1 LALAGVKRLGSS
13 LVLIQ
18 GLQLVAFLLMVRY
31 LTVAE
36 MGVVALIAA
45 IYSGL
50 EATTSLGFDKFLLYC
65 DERESQEDVYSVV
78 WTMQIVRGMSILLL
92 ALGAAKII
100 PSFFEGMTSLG
111 AMIVAVGCAFVIMSF
126 KNTWVASFERSK
138 DFSVVAKINTASSV
152 LKGLAVCCV
161 VIVYQ
166 SPWAYVV
173 GQIVGASAVTISS
186 FLYVN
191 RKPYFL
197 INGDIIEE
205 VFKYSKHLI
214 VIALV
219 SFIAAQF
226 EVFYVGLTINAATLG
241 LYFTWY
247 RMSKLPRVLMN
258 NLSGRVLFSK
268 ASELR
273 RAGIS
278 VIESYHRCGFLFS
291 MVIMSPFYVFLFFH
305 GEFLLS
311 VLSVNKYDGTQWL
324 GQYVVLINWLF
335 LLSMTMAPFM
345 LVYIPALASK
355 LRVFEAIILVGLV
368 VILGDIFGLKG
379 ILIASLVSIFIAVLF
394 RIYVLVTRFYF
405 LKYPYYLWH
414 LAKLIIFIVS
424 PVIIFEGLICEFENH
439 VDSIPLHLL
448 FYIVYYLVGIAVVI
462 SEYKLLL
469 RNE

>member
-1 LALAGVKRLGSS
+1 MAVAGVKRFGSS
-13 LVLIQ
+13 LILVQ
-18 GLQLVAFLLMVRY
+18 ALQLLTFLLMVRY
-31 LTVAE
+31 LTIEE
-36 MGVVALIAA
+36 MGVIALIAA
-45 IYSGL
+45 VYKGL

-65 DERESQEDVYSVV
+65 DDRESQEEVYNVV
-78 WTMQIVRGMSILLL
+78 WTLQIIRGFCILLVAYLLSKILPNFFSGMQDL
-92 ALGAAKII
+92 ATMII
-100 PSFFEGMTSLG
+100 
-111 AMIVAVGCAFVIMSF
+111 AVGFAFFMMAF
-126 KNTWVASFERSK
+126 KNTWLISYERAK
-138 DFSVVAKINTASSV
+138 DFSVIAKVNTYSSF
-152 LKGLAVCCV
+152 LKGVVVCGYIV
-161 VIVYQ
+161 VYH

-173 GQIVGASAVTISS
+173 GQCLGALVITVSS
-186 FLYVN
+186 FFIMKKRPQLFFNSNIV
-191 RKPYFL
+191 R
-197 INGDIIEE
+197 E

-214 VIALV
+214 VIAFV
-219 SFIAAQF
+219 SFIASQF

-241 LYFTWY
+241 LYFAWY

-355 LRVFEAIILVGLV
+355 LRIFEAIVLVGLV

-394 RIYVLVTRFYF
+394 RIYVLVTRFNF

-424 PVIIFEGLICEFENH
+424 PVVIFEGLICEFENH

-448 FYIVYYLVGIAVVI
+448 FYIVYYLIGIAVVI